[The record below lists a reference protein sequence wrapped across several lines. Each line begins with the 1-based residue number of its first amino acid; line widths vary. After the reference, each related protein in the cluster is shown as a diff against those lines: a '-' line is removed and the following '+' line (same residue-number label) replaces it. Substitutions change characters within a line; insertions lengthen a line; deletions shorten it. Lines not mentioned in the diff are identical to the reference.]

1 MRHECRITVLETKV
15 FPELQRQYPAET
27 DVLCEKKEENP
38 QTGPHRVLSV
48 LSSGRGFMFGS

>member
-1 MRHECRITVLETKV
+1 MR
-15 FPELQRQYPAET
+15 QRMPIPDEYPAET